1 MNNPW
6 CRKAN
11 EVNVETPLHPLHGAQ
26 PRTRVSMFWHTCAN
40 VFWIFHPF
48 VQKGYA
54 TVLNIQGGPGDRYL
68 LFLDICRGARNIWS
82 FVPSVALLVYSLITK
97 SSLKG
102 SWSWNLRTT
111 SYFFQTSC
119 THTAFYRW
127 AFGWALSF
135 AASKFS
141 ICSADGLHISS
152 ENSKVGQFNKPC
164 LLYAI
169 SEHTVQSNQFFWPWN
184 SNEISWR
191 FLGVRYENSI
201 TSPNLESLTPCFFV
215 KICS

>member
-1 MNNPW
+1 MVDRSALLQKNPVNNPW

-11 EVNVETPLHPLHGAQ
+11 KVNVGAQ
-26 PRTRVSMFWHTCAN
+26 SRIRVSMFWHTCAN
-40 VFWIFHPF
+40 VFSWIFHPF
-48 VQKGYA
+48 VQNLKGYV
-54 TVLNIQGGPGDRYL
+54 TVLNIQGGPGDSYL
-68 LFLDICRGARNIWS
+68 LFLEICREARKIWS
-82 FVPSVALLVYSLITK
+82 FVPSVAFLVYFLITK

-119 THTAFYRW
+119 THTAFYQW

-164 LLYAI
+164 LLCAI
-169 SEHTVQSNQFFWPWN
+169 SEHTVQSN
-184 SNEISWR
+184 
-191 FLGVRYENSI
+191 
-201 TSPNLESLTPCFFV
+201 
-215 KICS
+215 